1 MASSSNAVEDR
12 LSKKL
17 ESLHTGEETNHL
29 QEKVNEIISS
39 YNEKENRKVNLRF
52 KAIGRT
58 PLLRKNVF
66 AINASHRFDKV
77 IRFLKKELSLQPD
90 SSLLLYV
97 NYCFAP
103 APDEIIGN
111 LYDNFSIDGYL
122 LIYYCVNVAFG

>member
-1 MASSSNAVEDR
+1 MSSSSKDVEDQLNKR
-12 LSKKL
+12 L
-17 ESLHTGEETNHL
+17 ESPHTREIGNL
-29 QEKVNEIISS
+29 QEKINEIISD
-39 YNEKENRKVNLRF
+39 YNEKGNRKVNLRF

-77 IRFLKKELSLQPD
+77 IRFLKKELGLQPD

-103 APDEIIGN
+103 APDEVIGN